1 MDIDYR
7 YINSNKLPKEILQI
21 ENLLKNLLKNLSGG
35 IKDILES
42 ELRAGNIIYDVIEN
56 YPEGG
61 WLQISLEKSF
71 IKNYSIEGIG
81 KHIHNDPHN
90 SCIEYSSSKNLVLII
105 SPA

>member
-21 ENLLKNLLKNLSGG
+21 ENLLKNLSGG

-56 YPEGG
+56 CPEED
-61 WLQISLEKSF
+61 WLQISLEKAF
-71 IKNYSIEGIG
+71 VKNYSIEGIE

-90 SCIEYSSSKNLVLII
+90 SCIEYSSSKNLVSII